1 MLCDI
6 CHKNIA
12 TIHLTEIVGDKIIEL
27 HLCSKCAKLKTEEI
41 KNQLTLSEFLAGL
54 VKEGKP
60 EGKKERRILKCP
72 KCNLTFSEFRKK
84 GKLGC
89 SQCYKT
95 FYEKLIPLLRKI
107 HGSTEY
113 VGKFP
118 HFLSEEEILERK
130 IEELRKKLT
139 KAIKLEAYEEAAHI
153 RDEIKELE
161 KKRNV

>member
-12 TIHLTEIVGDKIIEL
+12 TIHLTEIVGNKIVEL

-41 KNQLTLSEFLAGL
+41 KNQLSISHFLAGL
-54 VKEGKP
+54 IREEKGER
-60 EGKKERRILKCP
+60 KERKILKCP
-72 KCNLTFSEFRKK
+72 KCNLSFSEFRKK

-89 SQCYKT
+89 ACCYET
-95 FYEKLIPLLRKI
+95 FREKLIPLLRKI
-107 HGSTEY
+107 HGATEH

-118 HFLSEEEILERK
+118 HSLNKEEILERK
-130 IEELRKKLT
+130 IDDLRKKLA
-139 KAIKLEAYEEAAHI
+139 KAIKLEAYEEAARI

-161 KKRNV
+161 KRKNV

>member
-12 TIHLTEIVGDKIIEL
+12 TIHLTEIVDNKIIEL

-41 KNQLTLSEFLAGL
+41 KNQLTLSEFLTGL
-54 VKEGKP
+54 VKEEK
-60 EGKKERRILKCP
+60 EGKKERKVLKCP
-72 KCNLTFSEFRKK
+72 KCNLSFSEFRKK

-89 SQCYKT
+89 FQCYKT

-107 HGSTEY
+107 HGSAEH

-118 HFLSEEEILERK
+118 HSLSEEEILERK

-139 KAIKLEAYEEAAHI
+139 KAIKLEAYEEAARI